1 MNLQRE
7 RLLIERAKVDS
18 AAFGELFDEYYPAIF
33 SYVLKR
39 AADPV
44 VAQDIASE
52 TFLKALQN
60 LYKFQWRDVSISSW
74 FYKIATNELRMYFR
88 AGKYTPSSL
97 EQLYDQEGYEP
108 EGDTDIVTELVD
120 IQSAIDRSQAFLQA
134 QSALVKLPLKYQEVI
149 SLRFVEKKKL
159 SEIGQILGKK
169 EGTIKSLLS
178 RGLKKLRQE
187 LESATVQ
194 PFEQLGIIAS
204 EGLSINKPQESYE
217 K

>member
-1 MNLQRE
+1 MNLQRQK
-7 RLLIERAKVDS
+7 LLIEQTRTDS
-18 AAFGELFDEYYPAIF
+18 SAFGELFDEYYPAIF
-33 SYVLKR
+33 GYVVKR
-39 AADPV
+39 VADPV

-60 LYKFQWRDVSISSW
+60 IQKFQWRNVSISSW

-88 AGKYTPSSL
+88 SGKYVPKSL
-97 EQLYDQEGYEP
+97 EQLYEQEGYEP
-108 EGDTDIVTELVD
+108 ESDID
-120 IQSAIDRSQAFLQA
+120 IAADLAGMQSAIERSQAFLHA
-134 QSALVKLPLKYQEVI
+134 QTALAKLPLKYQEVI

-159 SEIGQILGKK
+159 SEIALILDKK

-178 RGLKKLRQE
+178 RGLKKLEQE
-187 LESATVQ
+187 LKVVGVQ
-194 PFEQLGIIAS
+194 PYEQLGIITS